1 LIISKNE
8 IKVPGTKVSFLP
20 ERKGKDDYLGK
31 SEKYKSIPDLG
42 NYCPGIGNEEGREE
56 SNQFCSR

>member
-20 ERKGKDDYLGK
+20 ERKEKDDYFGK
-31 SEKYKSIPDLG
+31 SKKYKSIPDFG
-42 NYCPGIGNEEGREE
+42 YYCPSIKNEAGREE